1 MAGSTINSAGE
12 KVADSPFFHFLLPD
26 IRNILRGSGKP
37 STHHPLPPS
46 IPPCPALQHHCHT
59 ASSLFIYSFRTGAAD
74 PLRNNALG
82 IFFFFLTSPTSTEEN
97 TQRSIFLIR
106 QENAASIIETYP
118 LSSTEPVK
126 CVCMKIT
133 QPVLPYKKHLMTKT
147 KTVRRSM

>member
-1 MAGSTINSAGE
+1 MAGSTTNSAGE
-12 KVADSPFFHFLLPD
+12 KVADSPFFHFLLPG

-82 IFFFFLTSPTSTEEN
+82 IFFFLTSPSSTEEN

-118 LSSTEPVK
+118 LSSIK

-133 QPVLPYKKHLMTKT
+133 QPVLLYIQKKHLMTKT

>member
-1 MAGSTINSAGE
+1 METKARVVLIWAWLRVLPPPPLSNSNNGRLRYQQRTE
-12 KVADSPFFHFLLPD
+12 KVADSPVFHFLLPG

-82 IFFFFLTSPTSTEEN
+82 IFFFLTSPSSMEEKYTEVHLTN
-97 TQRSIFLIR
+97 TTRKFCFI
-106 QENAASIIETYP
+106 
-118 LSSTEPVK
+118 
-126 CVCMKIT
+126 
-133 QPVLPYKKHLMTKT
+133 H
-147 KTVRRSM
+147 